1 MDYFEARQVDTET
14 YINYKLP
21 SYFKQ
26 LPKDAK
32 ILDFGCGL
40 GQSLR
45 AMKNLGFTN
54 LYGADIN
61 ALAMESLARTG
72 IKSKLIVNYQEV
84 YDEDYSKF
92 DVIILSHVL
101 EHFPKEDIIPFL
113 QFINQRLLASNGT
126 LFVLVPNAQ
135 SNTGCYWAY
144 EDFTHHTLFTAGSLL
159 YVLKYAGFKT
169 IEFFDIDCFEGV
181 SPLKKPL
188 RKILLLL
195 YRFKTKLWNFATASS
210 FHTASQVIYSYEI
223 KAKVTKS

>member
-1 MDYFEARQVDTET
+1 MDYFEARQVNAET
-14 YINYKLP
+14 YVNYKLP
-21 SYFKQ
+21 SYLKN
-26 LPKDAK
+26 LPKEAK

-45 AMKNLGFTN
+45 ALKDLGFKN

-61 ALAMESLARTG
+61 APAMESLAQAG
-72 IKSKLIVNYQEV
+72 IKAKLIVGYKEV
-84 YDEDYSKF
+84 YDEDFSKF

-101 EHFPKEDIIPFL
+101 EHFPKEDTIPFL
-113 QFINQRLLASNGT
+113 QFINQKLLAPNGS

-135 SNTGCYWAY
+135 SSTGCYWAY

-159 YVLKYAGFKT
+159 YVLKCAGFKT
-169 IEFFDIDCFEGV
+169 IEFFDIDCFDGV
-181 SPLKKPL
+181 NILKKPL

-195 YRFKTKLWNFATASS
+195 FRFKTKMWNFATASS
-210 FHTASQVIYSYEI
+210 FHTASPVIYSYEI